1 MYLIGPAER
10 VFEATIDDAWL
21 EAARGRRLR
30 VARRIETLPP
40 YLFAMLDRKLA
51 AKRAEGVDVIS
62 LGVGDPDLP
71 TPEHVVEAMREAVR
85 DPSTHRYPSYVGAP
99 EFRRAVADW
108 YRRRFGVE
116 LDPETEVI
124 ALIGSKE
131 GIGHI
136 AFAYLDPGDEAL
148 IPDPGYPVY
157 GVSAR
162 LAGATPVSLPMPAE
176 TGFLPDLDAARV
188 SERTKTVWLNF
199 PSNPTA
205 AVADASTFEAAV
217 GFARE
222 HDLLLLHDA
231 AYSEIT
237 FDGYVAPSVLQ
248 APGAKD
254 VALEFGS
261 TSKFYNM
268 TGWRIGWAAGSA
280 EAIRA
285 LAVVKTNLDSGQFT
299 AVQRAAIVALEGPP
313 DQLDELRAT
322 YQRRRDLVDRNAER
336 PRLVAEAH
344 ARVLLRLGARAGRR
358 DLHVVRRPAARPDRR
373 VRRAGERVRR
383 ARRGVRA
390 PVPHGRRRPAR
401 RGDGSTR
408 VGARVSTPRATSA
421 NRR

>member
-1 MYLIGPAER
+1 MK
-10 VFEATIDDAWL
+10 
-21 EAARGRRLR
+21 
-30 VARRIETLPP
+30 VAKRIETLPP
-40 YLFAMLDRKLA
+40 YLFALLDHKLA

-71 TPEHVVEAMREAVR
+71 TPDHVVEAMREAVR
-85 DPSTHRYPSYVGAP
+85 DPTTHRYPSYIGAP

-108 YRRRFGVE
+108 YGRRFGVE

-157 GVSAR
+157 GVSTR

-176 TGFLPDLDAARV
+176 RGFLPDLDAAPV
-188 SERTKTVWLNF
+188 SERTKTLWLNF

-205 AVADASTFEAAV
+205 AVADVSTFEAAV

-248 APGAKD
+248 APGAKG

-261 TSKFYNM
+261 ASKFYNM

-285 LAVVKTNLDSGQFT
+285 LGVVKTNLDSGQFT
-299 AVQRAAIVALEGPP
+299 AIQRAAIVALEGPP
-313 DQLDELRAT
+313 EHLDELRAT
-322 YQRRRDLVDRNAER
+322 YQRRRDLVIGTLND
-336 PRLVAEAH
+336 
-344 ARVLLRLGARAGRR
+344 LGWSLKPTLGSCY
-358 DLHVVRRPAARPDRR
+358 VW
-373 VRRAGERVRR
+373 
-383 ARRGVRA
+383 A
-390 PVPHGRRRPAR
+390 PVPEGETSVSFADRLLDRTGVFVSPGSGYGAL
-401 RGDGSTR
+401 GDGF
-408 VGARVSTPRATSA
+408 VRVSLTVADDRLAEA
-421 NRR
+421 MDRLAAELA

>member
-1 MYLIGPAER
+1 
-10 VFEATIDDAWL
+10 V
-21 EAARGRRLR
+21 R
-30 VARRIETLPP
+30 VAKRIETLPP
-40 YLFAMLDRKLA
+40 YLFALLDRKLA

-71 TPEHVVEAMREAVR
+71 TPEYVVEAMRDAVR

-99 EFRRAVADW
+99 EFRRAVAEW
-108 YRRRFGVE
+108 YGRRFGVE

-157 GVSAR
+157 GVSTR
-162 LAGATPVSLPMPAE
+162 LAGATPVSLPMPADQ
-176 TGFLPDLDAARV
+176 GFLPDLDAAPV
-188 SERTKTVWLNF
+188 TARTKTLWLNF

-205 AVADASTFEAAV
+205 AVADLTTFEAAV
-217 GFARE
+217 AFARR

-268 TGWRIGWAAGSA
+268 TGWRIGWVAGSA

-285 LAVVKTNLDSGQFT
+285 LGVVKTNLDSGQFT
-299 AVQRAAIVALEGPP
+299 AIQRAAIVALEGPP
-313 DQLDELRAT
+313 EHLDELRAT
-322 YQRRRDLVDRNAER
+322 YQRRRDLVIGTLND
-336 PRLVAEAH
+336 
-344 ARVLLRLGARAGRR
+344 LGWSLKPTLGSCY
-358 DLHVVRRPAARPDRR
+358 VW
-373 VRRAGERVRR
+373 
-383 ARRGVRA
+383 A
-390 PVPHGRRRPAR
+390 PVPQGETSVSFADRLLDRIGVFVAP
-401 RGDGSTR
+401 GSGY
-408 VGARVSTPRATSA
+408 GALGEGYVRLSLTVADDRLAEA
-421 NRR
+421 MDRLAAELA